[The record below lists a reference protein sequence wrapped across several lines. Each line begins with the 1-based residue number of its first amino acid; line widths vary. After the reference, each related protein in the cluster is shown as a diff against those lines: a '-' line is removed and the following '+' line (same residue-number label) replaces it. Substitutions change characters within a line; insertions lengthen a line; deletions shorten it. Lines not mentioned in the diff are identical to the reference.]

1 MSGGVERL
9 EQILERGALR
19 RPDKTAAVCGKAE
32 LTYGELD
39 LASNALARDLL
50 GAGVTPGDRVGL
62 YLAKGVCSLAALY
75 GVLKTGAAY
84 VPLDP
89 TGPLAR
95 SLHIM
100 EACGMEV
107 LVVGLPQLRKLAV
120 SGQDLGSVGIRRVV
134 VLNEKD
140 VPPDVVPSLPGVQV
154 ELLSLPRAVAAAVE
168 LSPAP
173 AGLTGT
179 DQDTAYILFTSG
191 STGTPKGVTI
201 SHRASLFFVKW
212 AAAYVGLESTDRCS
226 NHAPLFFDLSIFDV
240 YSTMLAGAT
249 VVIVPPAYSAFPRSL
264 ANYVEQ
270 QQISVWY
277 SVPST
282 LMDLEQT
289 GELGTRDFSSLRT
302 IIFAGEVYPM
312 GHLRQLME
320 MLPGCEYYNLY
331 GPTETNV
338 CTAYKLPGVPA
349 AEAREI
355 PIGQVCEGL
364 WGALLGEDGQ
374 PMETPGEGELI
385 ISGPAVMQGYWDMP
399 QETAQVMLQ
408 LEERA
413 CYRTGDLVREDE
425 DGQLYFVG
433 RKDSMVKISG
443 YRVELGE
450 VEAALDS
457 MPQVLEG
464 CAVASTVAGK
474 THMEVFAVPAPG
486 HELDPAAVTEGL
498 LTRLPK
504 YMMPQRI
511 TVQGRLPRTATGKV
525 NRKALVDLASRDKDP
540 T

>member
-107 LVVGLPQLRKLAV
+107 LLVGLPQLRKLAV

-134 VLNEKD
+134 VLNEKE
-140 VPPDVVPSLPGVQV
+140 VPPEAMPSLPGVPL
-154 ELLSLPRAVAAAVE
+154 ELLSLPGAVASGVE
-168 LSPAP
+168 RSPAP

-179 DQDTAYILFTSG
+179 GQDTAYILFTSG

-201 SHRASLFFVKW
+201 SHHASLFFVKW